1 MKITKQSLPL
11 IAVVCFAA
19 CATTPTKTPAPL
31 PTPQSSFAAETSELR
46 RALEETVSEIES
58 RHLAAIE
65 LPVADIQAAVSMPIP
80 DHPSVY
86 SALRLFTGRM
96 RNDIQTFLLRS
107 ARYKNLIDK
116 VLDDHRLPRGLLY
129 LPVIE
134 SGYTPTLTSRAGA
147 HGIWQFMP
155 DTAREYGMRVD
166 WWIDERAEA
175 ERSTRAAAEFLV
187 DLYREFEDWPLALA
201 AYNAGPG
208 RIRRALE
215 KTGATTFWE
224 LLEQAA
230 IPKETRGYVPTFF
243 ATLIIATDPD
253 TYGFRL
259 DQPSDS
265 NVRRVDV
272 HGPVSLRYLAEVG
285 QIEES
290 RLREMNPALRRGV
303 VPPGRWPV
311 LLPAENAA
319 AVADRGSSLRGEDA
333 SIEISSYTL
342 RRGDTIK
349 RLARAIG
356 STPETIL
363 EMNGADSAAE
373 LRAGEAIYLPVRA
386 RELGSMLSGSDD
398 SRLYYAVRKGDTLY
412 SIAKKHNL
420 TVEELRD
427 LNELARGQSLKAGQR
442 LRVSAPRPVTAGG
455 M

>member
-1 MKITKQSLPL
+1 MKRIKLSLPL
-11 IAVVCFAA
+11 LAVVFFAA
-19 CATTPTKTPAPL
+19 CATTPPKTPASPL
-31 PTPQSSFAAETSELR
+31 TPQSSFSAETSEFR

-58 RHLAAIE
+58 RHAPAVD
-65 LPVADIQAAVSMPIP
+65 LPVADIQAAISMPIP
-80 DHPSVY
+80 DHPSVH
-86 SALRLFTGRM
+86 SALTLFTGRM

-107 ARYKNLIDK
+107 SRYKNLIDK
-116 VLDDHRLPRGLLY
+116 VLDEHRLPRGLAY

-134 SGYTPTLTSRAGA
+134 SGYAPTLTSRAGA
-147 HGIWQFMP
+147 YGIWQFMP

-187 DLYREFEDWPLALA
+187 DLYREFDDWPLALA

-224 LLEQAA
+224 LHERAA

-259 DQPSDS
+259 DQPSDFD
-265 NVRRVDV
+265 VRRVDV
-272 HGPVSLRYLAEVG
+272 HGPVSLRYVAEVG

-303 VPPGRWPV
+303 IPPGRWPV
-311 LLPAENAA
+311 RLPAENAS
-319 AVADRGSSLRGEDA
+319 AVADRASSLRGEDA
-333 SIEISSYTL
+333 SIEVSSYTL
-342 RRGDTIK
+342 KRGDTIK

-356 STPETIL
+356 STPQTIL

-398 SRLYYAVRKGDTLY
+398 NRLYYAVRKGDTLY
-412 SIAKKHNL
+412 SIARKHNL
-420 TVEELRD
+420 TVGELRD
-427 LNELARGQSLKAGQR
+427 LNELERGQSLKTGQR
-442 LRVSAPRPVTAGG
+442 LRVAARPALAAGS
-455 M
+455 